1 MFKNLLKLYKMLSFE
16 HFRVASSIKGFYD
29 SLFGSTVDDRQ
40 LGIFYVF
47 NCLPFDFPGSYVVRS
62 SLSSLGMYCFAII
75 LEAQM

>member
-16 HFRVASSIKGFYD
+16 HFRVASSIKCFDD

-40 LGIFYVF
+40 LGISYVF

-62 SLSSLGMYCFAII
+62 SLSSLGMYCFVVI
-75 LEAQM
+75 LETQM